1 MIVECPGCKSRYDVT
16 GRPPGT
22 SARCR
27 CGTVFELPAP
37 EGGAEQLACPKC
49 GANVAATSHAC
60 EYCGAE
66 LLVKACPR
74 CFARVFHGAQFCG
87 HCGANVTVPAEA
99 HADGTA
105 SARACP
111 RCGERLLARLI
122 SDVLLDECPKC
133 HGVFVDVAALER
145 ILTERRQA
153 RADALLGVA
162 RPEPAGG
169 AVAPQG
175 PMYVKCPDCGQMMN
189 RKNFASGSGIIVDI
203 CRSHGTW
210 FDANELP
217 RVIDFVMKGGLER
230 AEKKEAERMMEAAR
244 RTRSQ
249 QLAVVTAPAGASLG
263 REVDRVGI
271 FGSILGTVGRLLVD

>member
-1 MIVECPGCKSRYDVT
+1 MT

-22 SARCR
+22 RARCR
-27 CGTVFELPAP
+27 CGTVFELPVP
-37 EGGAEQLACPKC
+37 ETQAEQLACPKC
-49 GANVAATSHAC
+49 GANVAATNHAC
-60 EYCGAE
+60 EYCGAN

-74 CFARVFHGAQFCG
+74 CFARVFHGAKFCG
-87 HCGANVTVPAEA
+87 HCGAQVTVPAEA

-105 SARACP
+105 SGRACP
-111 RCGERLLARLI
+111 RCGERLMARLI
-122 SDVLLDECPKC
+122 ADVLLDECPAC

-145 ILTERRQA
+145 ILSERRQA
-153 RADALLGVA
+153 RAEALLGAA
-162 RPEPAGG
+162 RPEASGD
-169 AVAPQG
+169 AASASG
-175 PMYVKCPDCGQMMN
+175 PVYVKCPDCGNMMN
-189 RKNFASGSGIIVDI
+189 RKNFASGSGVIVDI

-230 AEKKEAERMMEAAR
+230 AEKKEAERMLDQAR

-249 QLAVVTAPAGASLG
+249 QYAAVAASSGTSLG

-271 FGSILGTVGRLLVD
+271 FGSILGTVGRILVD